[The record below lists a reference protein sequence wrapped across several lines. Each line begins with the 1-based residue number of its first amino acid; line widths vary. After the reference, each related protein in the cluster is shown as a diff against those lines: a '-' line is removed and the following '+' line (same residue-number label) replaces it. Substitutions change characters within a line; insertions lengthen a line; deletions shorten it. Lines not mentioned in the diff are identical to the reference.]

1 MTINCAGKLIDLSI
15 PKIMGI
21 LNITP
26 DSFYDGGR
34 YNSDKKIL
42 DHVEKMI
49 IDGAIFIDIGAY
61 SSRPGGVDIDENEEL
76 KRIIPAI
83 ELVNKKFPEIIIS
96 IDTFRSKV
104 AEACLNSG
112 ASIINDISASQL
124 DEKMMETI
132 AKYNVPYIIMH
143 MKGNPSNMQEN
154 TSYNYEETNK
164 KFTSVDIY
172 NLGNNYEFIQIHYK
186 TNDKNYEIYS
196 IDGIFSWDKLPE
208 DCNAKRL
215 KINNQISSIF
225 TNLKYEEALNS
236 DMSSERGFMDLNEY
250 YFSNGDFI
258 QVTCYKY
265 KNKYISDYTNHGRLG
280 IIRKELDDWIVSIK

>member
-49 IDGAIFIDIGAY
+49 IDGAVFIDIGAY
-61 SSRPGGVDIDENEEL
+61 SSRPVGVDIDENEEL

-143 MKGNPSNMQEN
+143 MKGNPQNMM
-154 TSYNYEETNK
+154 
-164 KFTSVDIY
+164 D
-172 NLGNNYEFIQIHYK
+172 K
-186 TNDKNYEIYS
+186 TNYDDMLQEMIKYFSKKINQAISYKINDIIIDPGFGFAKNIKQNY
-196 IDGIFSWDKLPE
+196 DLLNHLDL
-208 DCNAKRL
+208 L
-215 KINNQISSIF
+215 KILDKPIMVGISRKSMIYKSLDS
-225 TNLKYEEALNS
+225 TPQEALN
-236 DMSSERGFMDLNEY
+236 GTTVLNTVALIKGASILRVHDVKEANECIKLIG
-250 YFSNGDFI
+250 SL
-258 QVTCYKY
+258 
-265 KNKYISDYTNHGRLG
+265 NKQL
-280 IIRKELDDWIVSIK
+280 

>member
-61 SSRPGGVDIDENEEL
+61 SSRPGAVDIDENEEL

-143 MKGNPSNMQEN
+143 MKGNPQNMM
-154 TSYNYEETNK
+154 
-164 KFTSVDIY
+164 D
-172 NLGNNYEFIQIHYK
+172 K
-186 TNDKNYEIYS
+186 TNYDDMLQEIIKYFSKKINQAISYKINDIIIDPGFGFAKNIKQNY
-196 IDGIFSWDKLPE
+196 DLLNHLDL
-208 DCNAKRL
+208 L
-215 KINNQISSIF
+215 KILDKPIMVGISRKSMIYKSLDS
-225 TNLKYEEALNS
+225 TPEEALN
-236 DMSSERGFMDLNEY
+236 GTTVLNTVALIKGASILRVHDVKEANECIKLIG
-250 YFSNGDFI
+250 SL
-258 QVTCYKY
+258 
-265 KNKYISDYTNHGRLG
+265 NKQL
-280 IIRKELDDWIVSIK
+280 

>member
-49 IDGAIFIDIGAY
+49 IDGAVFIDIGAY
-61 SSRPGGVDIDENEEL
+61 SSRPEGVDIDENEEL

-143 MKGNPSNMQEN
+143 MKGNPQNMM
-154 TSYNYEETNK
+154 
-164 KFTSVDIY
+164 D
-172 NLGNNYEFIQIHYK
+172 K
-186 TNDKNYEIYS
+186 TNYDDMLQEMIKYFSKKINQAISYKINDIIIDPGFGFAKNIKQNY
-196 IDGIFSWDKLPE
+196 DLLNHLDL
-208 DCNAKRL
+208 L
-215 KINNQISSIF
+215 KILDKPIMVGISRKSMIYKSLNS
-225 TNLKYEEALNS
+225 TPEEALN
-236 DMSSERGFMDLNEY
+236 GTTVLNTVALIKGASILRVHDVKEANECIKLIG
-250 YFSNGDFI
+250 SL
-258 QVTCYKY
+258 
-265 KNKYISDYTNHGRLG
+265 NKQL
-280 IIRKELDDWIVSIK
+280 

>member
-49 IDGAIFIDIGAY
+49 IDGAVFIDIGAY

-83 ELVNKKFPEIIIS
+83 ELVNKKFPEIFIS
-96 IDTFRSKV
+96 IDTFRSKI

-112 ASIINDISASQL
+112 AAIINDISASQL

-143 MKGNPSNMQEN
+143 MKGNPQNMM
-154 TSYNYEETNK
+154 
-164 KFTSVDIY
+164 D
-172 NLGNNYEFIQIHYK
+172 K
-186 TNDKNYEIYS
+186 TNYDDMLQEMIKYFSKKINQAISYKINDIIIDPGFGFAKNIKQNY
-196 IDGIFSWDKLPE
+196 DLLNHLDL
-208 DCNAKRL
+208 L
-215 KINNQISSIF
+215 KILDKPIMVGISRKSMIYKSLDS
-225 TNLKYEEALNS
+225 TPEEALN
-236 DMSSERGFMDLNEY
+236 GTTVLNTVALIKGASILRVHDVKEANECIKLIG
-250 YFSNGDFI
+250 SL
-258 QVTCYKY
+258 
-265 KNKYISDYTNHGRLG
+265 NKQL
-280 IIRKELDDWIVSIK
+280 

>member
-143 MKGNPSNMQEN
+143 MKGNPQNMM
-154 TSYNYEETNK
+154 
-164 KFTSVDIY
+164 D
-172 NLGNNYEFIQIHYK
+172 K
-186 TNDKNYEIYS
+186 TNYDDMLQEMIKYFSKKINQAISNKINDIIIDPGFGFAKNIKQNY
-196 IDGIFSWDKLPE
+196 DLLNHLDL
-208 DCNAKRL
+208 L
-215 KINNQISSIF
+215 KILDKPIMVGISRKSMIYKSLDS
-225 TNLKYEEALNS
+225 TPEEALN
-236 DMSSERGFMDLNEY
+236 GTTVLNTVALIKGA
-250 YFSNGDFI
+250 SILRVHD
-258 QVTCYKY
+258 V
-265 KNKYISDYTNHGRLG
+265 
-280 IIRKELDDWIVSIK
+280 KEANECIKLIGSLHKQL

>member
-49 IDGAIFIDIGAY
+49 IDGAVFIDIGAY

-143 MKGNPSNMQEN
+143 MKGNPQNMM
-154 TSYNYEETNK
+154 
-164 KFTSVDIY
+164 D
-172 NLGNNYEFIQIHYK
+172 K
-186 TNDKNYEIYS
+186 TNYDDMLQEMIKYFSKKINQAISYKINDIIIDPGFGFAKNIKQNY
-196 IDGIFSWDKLPE
+196 DLLNHLDL
-208 DCNAKRL
+208 L
-215 KINNQISSIF
+215 KILDKPIMVGISRKSMIYKSLDS
-225 TNLKYEEALNS
+225 TPEEALN
-236 DMSSERGFMDLNEY
+236 GTTVLNTVALIKGASILRVHDVKEANECIKLIG
-250 YFSNGDFI
+250 SLN
-258 QVTCYKY
+258 
-265 KNKYISDYTNHGRLG
+265 
-280 IIRKELDDWIVSIK
+280 KEL

>member
-143 MKGNPSNMQEN
+143 MKGNPQNMM
-154 TSYNYEETNK
+154 
-164 KFTSVDIY
+164 D
-172 NLGNNYEFIQIHYK
+172 K
-186 TNDKNYEIYS
+186 TNYDDMLQEMIKYFSKKINQAMSYKINDIIIDPGFGFAKNIKQNY
-196 IDGIFSWDKLPE
+196 DLLNHLDL
-208 DCNAKRL
+208 L
-215 KINNQISSIF
+215 KILDKPIMVGISRKSMIYKSLDS
-225 TNLKYEEALNS
+225 TPEEALN
-236 DMSSERGFMDLNEY
+236 GTTVLNTVALIKGASILRVHDVKEANECIKLIG
-250 YFSNGDFI
+250 SL
-258 QVTCYKY
+258 
-265 KNKYISDYTNHGRLG
+265 NKQL
-280 IIRKELDDWIVSIK
+280 

>member
-1 MTINCAGKLIDLSI
+1 MTINCAGKLIDLST

-49 IDGAIFIDIGAY
+49 IDGAVFIDIGAY

-132 AKYNVPYIIMH
+132 SKYNVPYIIMH
-143 MKGNPSNMQEN
+143 MKGNPQNMM
-154 TSYNYEETNK
+154 
-164 KFTSVDIY
+164 D
-172 NLGNNYEFIQIHYK
+172 K
-186 TNDKNYEIYS
+186 TNYDDMLQEMIKY
-196 IDGIFSWDKLPE
+196 FSK
-208 DCNAKRL
+208 
-215 KINNQISSIF
+215 KINQAISYKI
-225 TNLKYEEALNS
+225 N
-236 DMSSERGFMDLNEY
+236 DII
-250 YFSNGDFI
+250 SNI
-258 QVTCYKY
+258 K
-265 KNKYISDYTNHGRLG
+265 IL
-280 IIRKELDDWIVSIK
+280 LDI

>member
-26 DSFYDGGR
+26 DSFYDGGK

-42 DHVEKMI
+42 DHIEKMV
-49 IDGAIFIDIGAY
+49 IDGATFIDIGAY
-61 SSRPGGVDIDENEEL
+61 SSRPGGLDIDENEEL

-112 ASIINDISASQL
+112 ASMINDISASQL

-143 MKGNPSNMQEN
+143 MKGNPQNMM
-154 TSYNYEETNK
+154 
-164 KFTSVDIY
+164 D
-172 NLGNNYEFIQIHYK
+172 K
-186 TNDKNYEIYS
+186 TNYDDMLQEMIKYFSKKINQAISYKINDIIIDPGFGFAKNIKQNY
-196 IDGIFSWDKLPE
+196 DLLNHLDL
-208 DCNAKRL
+208 L
-215 KINNQISSIF
+215 KILDKPIMVGISRKSMIYKSLDS
-225 TNLKYEEALNS
+225 TPEEALN
-236 DMSSERGFMDLNEY
+236 GTTVLNTVALIKGASILRVHDVKEANECIKLIG
-250 YFSNGDFI
+250 SL
-258 QVTCYKY
+258 
-265 KNKYISDYTNHGRLG
+265 NKQL
-280 IIRKELDDWIVSIK
+280 

>member
-42 DHVEKMI
+42 DHVEKMV
-49 IDGAIFIDIGAY
+49 IDGATFIDIGAY

-112 ASIINDISASQL
+112 ASMINDISASQL

-143 MKGNPSNMQEN
+143 MKGNPQNMM
-154 TSYNYEETNK
+154 
-164 KFTSVDIY
+164 D
-172 NLGNNYEFIQIHYK
+172 K
-186 TNDKNYEIYS
+186 TNYDDMLQEMIKYFSKKINQAISYKINDIIIDPGFGFAKNIKQNY
-196 IDGIFSWDKLPE
+196 DLLNHLDL
-208 DCNAKRL
+208 L
-215 KINNQISSIF
+215 KILDKPIMVGISRKSMIYKSLDS
-225 TNLKYEEALNS
+225 TPEEALN
-236 DMSSERGFMDLNEY
+236 GTTVLNTVALIKGASILRVHDVKEANECIKLIG
-250 YFSNGDFI
+250 SL
-258 QVTCYKY
+258 
-265 KNKYISDYTNHGRLG
+265 NKQL
-280 IIRKELDDWIVSIK
+280 